1 MTTGA
6 PERLRLLY
14 DLSRRLATFNELDDI
29 LRHATGGLRELFHA
43 AGSAVLIF
51 EPRTHELRFPVA
63 SQREGSEAT
72 PAELAEVRFPADQGV
87 AGWVLEHGKAVA
99 VDDCAND
106 PRVYRGLD
114 HATRAT
120 TPTLLAAPMR
130 TDGPSIGVI
139 EVMNPGPGHS
149 GPDDVEFLDAVASDI
164 AVAYAKAEL
173 HDRLREEAAMLRRL
187 AQLAGIVLIV
197 AGVLVGAGS
206 PFAGLARALPAGAV
220 LAPPGLWAGGGRG
233 GGGGGGGGRG
243 GGGAPPRP
251 RGGGGE
257 GGGNGGGAGGPGPPP
272 PPPPPLRHGRG
283 MGVAVPATTRCRDR
297 SRRTPGC
304 AAIGHR

>member
-6 PERLRLLY
+6 PERLRMLY

-29 LRHATGGLRELFHA
+29 LRHATGGLRELFDA
-43 AGSAVLIF
+43 EGSAVLIF
-51 EPRTHELRFPVA
+51 EPRTHELRFPIA

-87 AGWVLEHGKAVA
+87 AGWVLKHGKAVA

-106 PRVYRGLD
+106 PRFYRGVD
-114 HATRAT
+114 QATGAT
-120 TPTLLAAPMR
+120 TRTLLAAPLR

-139 EVMNPGPGHS
+139 EVMNPGLGHS

-206 PFAGLARALPAGAV
+206 AFAVLARALPVGSMLV
-220 LAPPGLWAGGGRG
+220 QPGLWAGV
-233 GGGGGGGGRG
+233 
-243 GGGAPPRP
+243 
-251 RGGGGE
+251 
-257 GGGNGGGAGGPGPPP
+257 
-272 PPPPPLRHGRG
+272 
-283 MGVAVPATTRCRDR
+283 VAVVAGVVVLR
-297 SRRTPGC
+297 SARMR
-304 AAIGHR
+304 